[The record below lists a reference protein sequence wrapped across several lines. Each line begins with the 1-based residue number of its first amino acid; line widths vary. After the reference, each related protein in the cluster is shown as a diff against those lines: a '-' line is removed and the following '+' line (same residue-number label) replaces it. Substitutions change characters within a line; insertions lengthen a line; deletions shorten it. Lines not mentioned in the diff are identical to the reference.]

1 MGDVN
6 DLATPLDADRCYRA
20 MQSRDARF
28 DGWFI
33 AGITSTGI
41 YCRPSCPAPV
51 RPKRENVRIFPT
63 AAAAQSAG
71 FRSCK
76 RCRPDASPGSPEWT
90 VRDDLVGRAMRLIEA
105 GTIDRV
111 GVAGLAGQLA
121 VSERHLHRLLVE
133 HLGATPI
140 ALARA
145 HRGNL
150 ARILLETSSMP
161 ITDVA
166 WAAGFSSVR
175 QFNDTIR
182 AIYDRTP
189 SQLRSSRSGQ
199 SRTSE
204 HGVTVAVRLAS
215 RGPLDAEWLLGFL
228 NGHGAPGT
236 VAGDEHHHRRVLRL
250 HGGPG
255 LVDLSVR
262 DDTWTAEFELTTIAD
277 LAEAIS
283 ATRRLLDLDV
293 DPDWVGEHLG
303 SDPLLA
309 PDLAAGVGVRIPGS
323 TDAFASAVGTVV
335 GQQVSVAGAR
345 TLLGRIV
352 ERHGDEH
359 PLDPAFRQFPS
370 AATLADADLTGLGL
384 TTRRVATIG
393 ALANAVAS
401 GEIDLDPI
409 ADRERTA
416 AQLLAL
422 PGVGP
427 WTVNVIRMRV
437 LGDPDVLLANDLVI
451 KRQLARLGATE
462 KDHAQWSPWRSYV
475 TAMLWAKVGRGEH
488 EQSDDA

>member
-90 VRDDLVGRAMRLIEA
+90 VRDDLVGKAMRLIEA

-111 GVAGLAGQLA
+111 GVAGLANQLA

-182 AIYDRTP
+182 SIYDRTP
-189 SQLRSSRSGQ
+189 SQLRSSRTGGT
-199 SRTSE
+199 RESE
-204 HGVTVAVRLAS
+204 HGVTVSVRLAS
-215 RGPLDAEWLLGFL
+215 RGPLDAEWLLSFL

-236 VAGDEHHHRRVLRL
+236 MAGDDDHHRRVLHL

-262 DDTWTAEFELTTIAD
+262 EDTWTAEFELTTIAD
-277 LAEAIS
+277 LAEAIA

-293 DPDWVGEHLG
+293 DPEWVREHLG

-309 PDLAAGVGVRIPGS
+309 TALSAGIGVRIPGS
-323 TDAFASAVGTVV
+323 TDSFASAVGTIV

-352 ERHGDEH
+352 ERHGEIH
-359 PLDPAFRQFPS
+359 GLDPAFRQFPS
-370 AATLADADLTGLGL
+370 AAALADGDLTGLGL
-384 TTRRVATIG
+384 TTRRIATIG
-393 ALANAVAS
+393 TLATAVAS
-401 GEIDLDPI
+401 GKIDLDPI

-427 WTVNVIRMRV
+427 WTVNVLRMRV
-437 LGDPDVLLANDLVI
+437 LGDPDVLLTNDLVI
-451 KRQLARLGATE
+451 KRQLANICATE
-462 KDHAQWSPWRSYV
+462 NDHAQWSPWRSYV
-475 TAMLWAKVGRGEH
+475 TAMLWAQVGRGEH
-488 EQSDDA
+488 EQSNDQ

>member
-1 MGDVN
+1 MN
-6 DLATPLDADRCYRA
+6 EIATPIDDDRCYRA

-90 VRDDLVGRAMRLIEA
+90 VRDDLVGRAMRLIESGA
-105 GTIDRV
+105 VDRI

-150 ARILLETSSMP
+150 ARILLETGSMP

-182 AIYDRTP
+182 SIYDRTP
-189 SQLRSSRSGQ
+189 SQLRAKR
-199 SRTSE
+199 RTEASAPE
-204 HGVTVAVRLAS
+204 NGISVSVRLAS

-236 VAGDEHHHRRVLRL
+236 MSGDSDHHQRVLRL

-255 LVDLSVR
+255 LVSLSVR
-262 DDTWTAEFELTTIAD
+262 DEVWTAEFQLTTIAD
-277 LAEAIS
+277 LAEAIAS
-283 ATRRLLDLDV
+283 TRRLLDLDV
-293 DPDWVGEHLG
+293 DPEWVAEHLG
-303 SDPLLA
+303 TDPRLA
-309 PDLAAGVGVRIPGS
+309 AELEAGVGVRIPGS
-323 TDAFASAVGTVV
+323 TDGFASAVGTIV

-352 ERHGDEH
+352 ERHGEPH
-359 PLDPAFRQFPS
+359 PLDPAFQQFPT
-370 AATLADADLTGLGL
+370 AEVLAEADVTGLGL
-384 TTRRVATIG
+384 TNRRIATIG
-393 ALANAVAS
+393 ALATAVAT
-401 GEIDLDPI
+401 GEIDLDPV
-409 ADRERTA
+409 ADRDRTA
-416 AQLLAL
+416 HQLLAL

-437 LGDPDVLLANDLVI
+437 LGDPDVLLHNDLVI
-451 KRQLARLGATE
+451 ARELARIGPTE
-462 KDHAQWSPWRSYV
+462 NDHAQWSPWRSYV
-475 TAMLWAKVGRGEH
+475 TAMLWATVGKR
-488 EQSDDA
+488 SA